1 MKIKM
6 NTILLLFEYS
16 INFGLEFF
24 FLFFLKEYYI
34 LQICLAIDIIL
45 SSFLYFSIGIL
56 YILEIF
62 NLTVFF
68 YTLTEF
74 DLYISMFWIYILLKN
89 IIRYLF
95 FYNFFKKE
103 TIVSYEEQNEIII
116 QI

>member
-1 MKIKM
+1 MS
-6 NTILLLFEYS
+6 TILLLFEY
-16 INFGLEFF
+16 IIHFGLEFF

-62 NLTVFF
+62 NLFLCIYVFIKFDFYISILWMYLLFKNYIRHFFF
-68 YTLTEF
+68 YH
-74 DLYISMFWIYILLKN
+74 
-89 IIRYLF
+89 
-95 FYNFFKKE
+95 FFKKDTYQFE
-103 TIVSYEEQNEIII
+103 PSEIEI